1 MPMYVFECNF
11 CEYKFEKLVDYDTVK
26 TECPRCNYDA
36 FKDFGASATFAA
48 HGLPNGHIGA
58 RA

>member
-1 MPMYVFECNF
+1 MPMYVFECSY
-11 CEYKFEKLVDYDTVK
+11 CEHKFEKLVNYDTQQVK
-26 TECPRCNYDA
+26 CPECGSDA
-36 FKDFGASATFAA
+36 GKCFAESATFAA